1 MNLTNFLKQ
10 TKSIASQY
18 SAAQLAAFI
27 QDIGRTLPE
36 YSREDFLKRLK
47 AAGNLT
53 EKAAASKEADT
64 SGFQEMYLLVRENLK
79 TIDSQ
84 EIALSSSVNTDYDY
98 DSYNDWYDEE
108 EEFCY
113 EDNEGITDMLEEAC
127 TFIHTCMDRE
137 SYREGDEIG
146 SQMLSME
153 ILCVNEYEDEEL
165 SIAELADRGLLQCDL
180 KQVILETPIACIM
193 PYRRK
198 TVRRR
203 CIG

>member
-137 SYREGDEIG
+137 AIGRAMKLAARCFPWRSYA
-146 SQMLSME
+146 SMNMKTKSCR
-153 ILCVNEYEDEEL
+153 LPNWR
-165 SIAELADRGLLQCDL
+165 IAGFYSA
-180 KQVILETPIACIM
+180 I
-193 PYRRK
+193 
-198 TVRRR
+198 
-203 CIG
+203 